1 MIPVSENG
9 LLIVELSSG
18 INNGTERRINI
29 DRRDRPGGESTGGV
43 ADLIIGGAIESER
56 GHAGCGAVERN
67 ACVVPLLANEETARV
82 AQVTGKNNAPVDD
95 SKVG

>member
-1 MIPVSENG
+1 M
-9 LLIVELSSG
+9 
-18 INNGTERRINI
+18 
-29 DRRDRPGGESTGGV
+29 
-43 ADLIIGGAIESER
+43 IIGGAIESER